1 MRSELAITAA
11 LVVAAM
17 PVLAA
22 ELEVSVRSTEGAPMA
37 QVVVTVDGVP
47 GTEPAPPPDT
57 ATVDQV
63 NRIFV
68 PHVAV
73 VRTGTAVSFPNR
85 DDIRHHVYSFSPA
98 KTFELP
104 LYKGIPAEPVVFD
117 QAGVV
122 TLACN
127 IHDWML
133 AYVYVT
139 DSRWSMVTADD
150 GIARFS
156 VPDHDSYRVTVWH
169 PVLGPDAEG
178 IVREVPREADGTTA
192 LEVAL
197 EPAEPRGARRL
208 RRGGGR
214 YR

>member
-1 MRSELAITAA
+1 MRSEATLALALFAFTAPA
-11 LVVAAM
+11 SG
-17 PVLAA
+17 A
-22 ELEVSVRSTEGAPMA
+22 ELEVRVRSTENAPMV
-37 QVVVTVDGVP
+37 QVVVTVGGVADDGS
-47 GTEPAPPPDT
+47 GRAAGT

-68 PHVAV
+68 PHVSV
-73 VRTGTAVSFPNR
+73 VRTGTAVNFPNR

-104 LYKGIPAEPVVFD
+104 LYKGMPAEPVVFD
-117 QAGVV
+117 KAGVV

-139 DSRWSMVTADD
+139 DAPWSAVTDD
-150 GIARFS
+150 AGVVRFT
-156 VPDHDSYRVTVWH
+156 VPDADAYQVTVRH
-169 PVLGPDAEG
+169 PSLGPDSYG
-178 IVREVPREADGTTA
+178 IERTVARATDGPTT
-192 LEVAL
+192 LEVVL

>member
-1 MRSELAITAA
+1 MRSELTVAA
-11 LVVAAM
+11 LLCVCAA
-17 PVLAA
+17 PALGAD
-22 ELEVSVRSTEGAPMA
+22 LEVVVRSTDDAPMV
-37 QVVVTVDGVP
+37 QVVVAVDGVADD
-47 GTEPAPPPDT
+47 GTAPPPGT

-68 PHVAV
+68 PHVSV
-73 VRTGTAVSFPNR
+73 VRTGTAVQFPNR

-104 LYKGIPAEPVVFD
+104 LYKGMPAEPVIFD
-117 QAGVV
+117 RAGVV

-139 DSRWSMVTADD
+139 DAPWSAVTDD
-150 GIARFS
+150 AGVARFTL
-156 VPDHDSYRVTVWH
+156 PDAGSYRVTVWH
-169 PVLGPDAEG
+169 PSLGPDSYG
-178 IVREVPREADGTTA
+178 IEHEVSRAASGTTT
-192 LEVAL
+192 LEVVL